1 MPVLPNLALIAALS
15 DNGIIG
21 RDNALPWRMP
31 ADLAHFKR
39 LTLDKPIIMGRKT
52 WESLPGLL
60 PQRRH
65 IVVTRDAGYAA
76 DGAEV
81 AHSPEQ
87 AIALAGS
94 DGEIMLVG
102 GAGLYAQMLPM
113 VARMYLTYVHTVV
126 QGDARF
132 PDFDTGEWR
141 ETRRERHPADERN
154 PYDYSFVDLER
165 A

>member
-1 MPVLPNLALIAALS
+1 MPVVPNLALIAALS
-15 DNGIIG
+15 DNGVIG

-39 LTLDKPIIMGRKT
+39 LTLGKPIIMGRKT

-65 IVVTRDAGYAA
+65 IVVTRDSGYIAE
-76 DGAEV
+76 GAEL
-81 AHSPEQ
+81 AHSPAQ
-87 AIALAGS
+87 AIALAGE
-94 DGEIMLVG
+94 DAEIMLVG

-113 VARMYLTYVHTVV
+113 VARMYLTYVHAHV

-132 PDFDTGEWR
+132 PEFDAGAWR
-141 ETRRERHPADERN
+141 ETRRERHAADERN
-154 PYDYSFVDLER
+154 PHDYSFVDLER